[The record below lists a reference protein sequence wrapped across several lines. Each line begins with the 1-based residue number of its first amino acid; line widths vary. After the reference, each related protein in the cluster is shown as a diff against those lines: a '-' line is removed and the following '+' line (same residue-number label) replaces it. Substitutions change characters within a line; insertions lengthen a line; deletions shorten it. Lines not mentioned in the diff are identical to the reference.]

1 MLVSPCG
8 FAASPPIPLFEPLEM
23 PTMPD
28 FHKRWQSS
36 QYAPNSPLG
45 PMGQLLCDLLYL
57 LALYLLLFTTQWPL
71 SILLFLL
78 RWFLSKSIRAERER
92 TGASNSD
99 SPIHEFRKKLDKHNL
114 PYFLSDSDLCGR
126 CDSNRILVLD
136 LSGPKYSGLDIRGQ
150 YRVCLDC
157 GYSEL
162 TQEML
167 QKAKEQAKAQQAQSI
182 RNAEPN
188 NSNSNSHQ

>member
-1 MLVSPCG
+1 
-8 FAASPPIPLFEPLEM
+8 
-23 PTMPD
+23 MPD

-45 PMGQLLCDLLYL
+45 RMGQLLCDLLYL
-57 LALYLLLFTTQWPL
+57 LALYLLLFTTQWTL

-78 RWFLSKSIRAERER
+78 RWFLSKAIRAERER

-99 SPIHEFRKKLDKHNL
+99 SPIHQLRNNLDEHNL
-114 PYFLSDSDLCGR
+114 PYFLSNSDLCG
-126 CDSNRILVLD
+126 CCGSDRILVLD

-167 QKAKEQAKAQQAQSI
+167 QKAKRQAIAKEAQSN
-182 RNAEPN
+182 RGTKPT
-188 NSNSNSHQ
+188 NSAHNSHQ

>member
-1 MLVSPCG
+1 
-8 FAASPPIPLFEPLEM
+8 
-23 PTMPD
+23 MPD
-28 FHKRWQSS
+28 FQKQWQPS

-45 PMGQLLCDLLYL
+45 PMGQFVCDLLYL
-57 LALYLLLFTTQWPL
+57 LALYLLLFTTQWTL
-71 SILLFLL
+71 SIILFLL
-78 RWFLSKSIRAERER
+78 RWFLSKAIRAERER
-92 TGASNSD
+92 TGASKSD
-99 SPIHEFRKKLDKHNL
+99 SPIHDFRKKLDKHNL
-114 PYFLSDSDLCGR
+114 PYFLSDSDVCRR

-167 QKAKEQAKAQQAQSI
+167 QKAKRQAIAKEAQSN
-182 RNAEPN
+182 RGTKPT
-188 NSNSNSHQ
+188 NSAHNSHQ

>member
-1 MLVSPCG
+1 
-8 FAASPPIPLFEPLEM
+8 
-23 PTMPD
+23 MPD

-57 LALYLLLFTTQWPL
+57 LALYLLLFTSHWTI

-78 RWFLSKSIRAERER
+78 RWFLSRAIGAERER
-92 TGASNSD
+92 TGASKSD
-99 SPIHEFRKKLDKHNL
+99 PTIHQVRKKLDEHNL
-114 PYFLSDSDLCGR
+114 PYFFSSSDLCGR

-136 LSGPKYSGLDIRGQ
+136 LSGQKYSGLEIRGQ

-167 QKAKEQAKAQQAQSI
+167 QKAIRQAIAKEAQSN
-182 RNAEPN
+182 RDT
-188 NSNSNSHQ
+188 